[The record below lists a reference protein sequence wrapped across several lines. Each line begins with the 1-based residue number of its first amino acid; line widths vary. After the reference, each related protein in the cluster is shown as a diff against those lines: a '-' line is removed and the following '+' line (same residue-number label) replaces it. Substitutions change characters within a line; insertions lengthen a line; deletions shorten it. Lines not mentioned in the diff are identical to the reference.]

1 MSRKSNLACASSC
14 VVLALLLP
22 ACGGSKKAIVV
33 GSKDSTEQI
42 LLGEIVAQHLEH
54 RLGRKVI
61 RNLALGNGAVVYQAL
76 LNGEIGIYPEE
87 TGTIQ
92 ATVLRESPSLDV
104 TTALERVRGEMRR
117 IAQAEVLDPL
127 GIDNSWSILVS
138 KDGAAGKG
146 VETLSD
152 ATNVKSG
159 WKLGVTRDFNQRS
172 DGLPKLNQYRL
183 PMGALTFVGDSNALY
198 TGLQNGTL
206 TMIAGNATDWQLGRY
221 VDLKVLRD
229 DKKVFGFYQTCLMV
243 KTGLLENDPKIQP
256 ALAELSGKITNA
268 DIQKLEAAV
277 AVEHKKP
284 ADVAAEFLTQ
294 AGLK

>member
-1 MSRKSNLACASSC
+1 M
-14 VVLALLLP
+14 VLALLLP
-22 ACGGSKKAIVV
+22 ACGGSKKPIVV

-127 GIDNSWSILVS
+127 GIDNSWAILVS
-138 KDGAAGKG
+138 KDKTPSGI
-146 VETLSD
+146 ETLSD
-152 ATNVKSG
+152 ATAAKPG

-206 TMIAGNATDWQLGRY
+206 TMIAGKATDWQLGRY

-243 KTGLLENDPKIQP
+243 KTALLENDPKIQP
-256 ALAELSGKITNA
+256 ALAELSGKITTA
-268 DIQKLEAAV
+268 DMQKLEGAV

-284 ADVAAEFLTQ
+284 ADVAADFLTQ